1 MNDADAPASSAPGA
15 ATSFDTTRFDI
26 QMGDKAKAEARRKP
40 LHVIKGKVTEAE
52 EGKALP
58 GVNVTI
64 KGTNLGTITD
74 AEGYFQIPM
83 DSLNTGLMFSFIGF
97 ESTEVTVPGF
107 KNELNVA
114 MQPDIAQLS
123 EVVVVGYGAEKKE
136 EDEYP
141 LVEMAYPVGGRKAFK
156 EYLMKNL
163 KYPDQALNNE
173 IEGKVTIQF
182 TIETTGRLSEFRVL
196 KGIGYGCE
204 EEVIR
209 LIKEGPKWS
218 ATKRNAEPIKDRVKV
233 RMKFALPKKT
243 EPQK

>member
-1 MNDADAPASSAPGA
+1 
-15 ATSFDTTRFDI
+15 
-26 QMGDKAKAEARRKP
+26 
-40 LHVIKGKVTEAE
+40 
-52 EGKALP
+52 
-58 GVNVTI
+58 
-64 KGTNLGTITD
+64 
-74 AEGYFQIPM
+74 
-83 DSLNTGLMFSFIGF
+83 
-97 ESTEVTVPGF
+97 
-107 KNELNVA
+107 